1 MQFKVASVDSLII
14 YFGNEIN
21 EQTALQV
28 KLAYDN
34 IKGAQGLIDVIPS
47 YTSILVVY
55 DIFTHSYDALCER
68 LIKQI
73 NSSTLT
79 TSTNSKLIQIGV
91 YYGLEAGLDLPA
103 MSEQHSL
110 GVDEIVQIHTSQT
123 YLVYAIGFAPGF
135 AYLGSVNGK
144 IATPRLATPRKLVQK
159 GSVAIADTQTAIYPE
174 DSPGGWNIVGKSTFN
189 AYNKTLPSLTPFAIG
204 DKVQFVSISKQEFLQ
219 DGGVL

>member
-21 EQTALQV
+21 EQIALQV

-34 IKGAQGLIDVIPS
+34 IKDGQGLIDVVPS

-55 DIFTHSYDALCER
+55 DIFTHSYDALCEI
-68 LIKQI
+68 LTQQI
-73 NSSTLT
+73 TSSKIA
-79 TSTNSKLIQIGV
+79 TSVNSKLIQIGV
-91 YYGLEAGLDLPA
+91 YYGLEVGLDLPT

-110 GVDEIVQIHTSQT
+110 SVDEIVKIHTSQT

-135 AYLGSVNGK
+135 AYLGSVSNA

-189 AYNKTLPSLTPFAIG
+189 AYNKTLPTLTPFAVG
-204 DKVQFVSISKQEFLQ
+204 DKIQFVPISKKEFLQ
-219 DGGVL
+219 EGGVL

>member
-21 EQTALQV
+21 EQIALQV

-34 IKGAQGLIDVIPS
+34 IKDGQGLIDVVPS
-47 YTSILVVY
+47 YTSVLVVY
-55 DIFTHSYDALCER
+55 DIFTHSYDALCEI
-68 LIKQI
+68 LTQQI
-73 NSSTLT
+73 TSSKIA
-79 TSTNSKLIQIGV
+79 TSVNSKLIQIGV
-91 YYGLEAGLDLPA
+91 YYGLEVGLDLPA

-110 GVDEIVQIHTSQT
+110 SVDEIVKIHTSQT

-135 AYLGSVNGK
+135 AYLGSVSNA

-189 AYNKTLPSLTPFAIG
+189 AYNKTLPTLTPFAVG
-204 DKVQFVSISKQEFLQ
+204 DKIQFVPISKKEFLQ
-219 DGGVL
+219 EGGVL